1 MLWSTSVVQAQ
12 PWDRDSWWLP
22 WGDRW
27 NDGEAAAA
35 LAENL
40 PRVAGAV
47 VVAPLV
53 ETARLAL
60 QGPLSEKLPA
70 ASVVTRRADQPGRGP
85 VVVCLWPRARDIQ
98 LAYRRLTPD
107 GTIVIAEDPR
117 LPLAGWARRV
127 GSLDLNTGQV
137 APALT
142 EPMIGLLDD
151 LAFEGNNGWGD
162 DPGKRGARRILRDL
176 ADLPDY
182 NWRLVRAAMIAY
194 GCEDD
199 HLQRLA
205 KLAPQTTPTQVG
217 A

>member
-1 MLWSTSVVQAQ
+1 MQAQ

-22 WGDRW
+22 WSDRW
-27 NDGEAAAA
+27 NDSEAAAA

-40 PRVAGAV
+40 PRVEGAV
-47 VVAPLV
+47 VVAPQV

-60 QGPLSEKLPA
+60 QGPLGEKLPS
-70 ASVVTRRADQPGRGP
+70 ASIVTRRANQPGRGP
-85 VVVCLWPRARDIQ
+85 VVVCLWPRARDVQ

-107 GTIVIAEDPR
+107 GTLVVAEDLR
-117 LPLAGWARRV
+117 LSLTGWARRV
-127 GSLDLNTGQV
+127 RSLDLDTGQT

-142 EPMIGLLDD
+142 DPMIDLLDD

-162 DPGKRGARRILRDL
+162 EPGKRGARRILRAL

-182 NWRLVRAAMIAY
+182 NWSLVRAAMIAY

-199 HLQRLA
+199 HLKRLA
-205 KLAPQTTPTQVG
+205 NLASPSAARSTANHQPCH
-217 A
+217 